1 MMGARTT
8 IRRIGLLLVA
18 TLAIIGLPLP
28 LAAQDQ
34 PTLFEAEPVTLEQG
48 QPAEQVEGK
57 AWYFVSTGRPS
68 FDVDDALTAFNA
80 GAFTANFNPQR
91 ASVMQK
97 RDLWIALPIRAA
109 SENSRPIRRS
119 VGLGGIF
126 YTVPDIYLA
135 KGEGGAIKIL
145 GGPATADNEL
155 LHQKLTYLHSA
166 SFELAP
172 GQSEL
177 LMINLALDDRP
188 SIGLFREGELG
199 RNQII
204 GTLLKA
210 GVIITFLAVGI
221 CLIVLGILARRPNT
235 IIVAIG
241 FSLIAIQSDVSL
253 FTTIL
258 ASSFEQARLIWRSSI
273 SLISLTLAYMIIAAF
288 WDAITA
294 RTNKLAR
301 ALLLLAPLGIV
312 GAAFLLHKD
321 SLLVGMF
328 YVLVLGLVAVV
339 AFRIETAKGLRRIA
353 VLSIA
358 ACSIAIVLVE
368 PALMGTV
375 VPELFSNFVRD
386 MMRLAVSATLLV
398 IVIVDI
404 QRNLLERDRL
414 SQERIAALQAQSEAD
429 QRLLQTER
437 EYARA
442 RETAVRRKQQ
452 LASASHDIRQP
463 LVGLR
468 ASIREEADNL
478 SPDLQERLGEAI
490 DYLEELTHEYS
501 DQDNRVMPLKTEER
515 ELYSLDLI
523 VETVEEMFAAEAAA
537 SGITLTTQRAPCET
551 RIPALALIRS
561 VSNLIANALRH
572 AEASEVHLAVRH
584 EDGCLIEVRDNGRG
598 MDEASLQKVQQRG
611 AKDQS
616 SKGDGLGL
624 AIIHDLARRHGFGF
638 ALQSSVG
645 EGTIATI
652 TLPKS

>member
-1 MMGARTT
+1 MAALGALTEPSV
-8 IRRIGLLLVA
+8 LH
-18 TLAIIGLPLP
+18 
-28 LAAQDQ
+28 AQDVTAPLQ
-34 PTLFEAEPVTLEQG
+34 ADPVLLEQG

-57 AWYFVSTGRPS
+57 AWYFVSTGRQS
-68 FDVDDALTAFNA
+68 FDVDGALAAFDA
-80 GAFTANFNPQR
+80 GKFTATFNPQR
-91 ASVMQK
+91 TSVKEQ

-135 KGEGGAIKIL
+135 QSDGETIQIL
-145 GGPATADNEL
+145 GGEATADNEL

-166 SFELAP
+166 SFELEP

-210 GVIITFLAVGI
+210 GVIITFLAVGT

-258 ASSFEQARLIWRSSI
+258 ASDFEQARLVWRSSI
-273 SLISLTLAYMIIAAF
+273 TLISLTLAFMIMAAF
-288 WDAITA
+288 WDVIAPK
-294 RTNKLAR
+294 TNMLAKV
-301 ALLLLAPLGIV
+301 LSLIVPIGIF
-312 GAAFLLHKD
+312 ASAFFLQRD
-321 SLLVGMF
+321 ALLVGAF
-328 YVLVLGLVAVV
+328 YGLVIGLVAVV
-339 AFRIETAKGLRRIA
+339 ALRIETAKGLRRIA
-353 VLSIA
+353 VLSIV
-358 ACSIAIVLVE
+358 ACSLAIVLVD
-368 PALMGTV
+368 PALVGTI
-375 VPELFSNFVRD
+375 VPELFSNFIRD

-404 QRNLLERDRL
+404 RRSLLERDRL
-414 SQERIAALQAQSEAD
+414 SQERIAALQAQSKAD

-437 EYARA
+437 DYARA

-468 ASIREEADNL
+468 AAIREEADKL

-501 DQDNRVMPLKTEER
+501 DQESRGAMLSEEDG

-537 SGITLTTQRAPCET
+537 SEITLSTERTPCET
-551 RIPALALIRS
+551 RVPALALIRS

-572 AEASEVHLAVRH
+572 ADASEVHLAVRH
-584 EDGCLIEVRDNGRG
+584 SDGCLIEVRDNGRG
-598 MDEASLQKVQQRG
+598 MDEATLQTVQERG
-611 AKDQS
+611 AKDQAS
-616 SKGDGLGL
+616 DGDGLGL
-624 AIIHDLARRHGFGF
+624 AIIHDLARRHGFSF
-638 ALQSSVG
+638 ALQSSPG
-645 EGTIATI
+645 EGTVATI
-652 TLPKS
+652 TLPQS